1 MQLNQVVFCRTA
13 LIIFLNTLSPAISS
27 PCPNGAVKL
36 TGGDEYNGRV
46 EMCLGGV
53 WGSVCN
59 NFNWRTTAAQVVC
72 RTLGFNNTSESHVV
86 LYRCFFIMSIS

>member
-1 MQLNQVVFCRTA
+1 MFCSTA
-13 LIIFLNTLSPAISS
+13 LYMYKYHFPPAISS
-27 PCPNGAVKL
+27 LCPNGAVRL

-72 RTLGFNNTSESHVV
+72 RTLGFNSTSKNHMI
-86 LYRCFFIMSIS
+86 L